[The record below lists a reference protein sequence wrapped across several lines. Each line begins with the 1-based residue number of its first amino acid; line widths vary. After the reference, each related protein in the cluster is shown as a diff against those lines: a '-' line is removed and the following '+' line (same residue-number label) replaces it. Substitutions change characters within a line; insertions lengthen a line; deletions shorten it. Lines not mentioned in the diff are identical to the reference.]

1 MVLLGDEGQVE
12 ACFDPF
18 GGSATQ
24 DRCTVCGERTTGSEI
39 NLEAPN
45 GILGDEGQAE
55 ARFGPFG
62 DSVSVGAR

>member
-1 MVLLGDEGQVE
+1 MTRVKWKLVSIRLEVVLTL
-12 ACFDPF
+12 
-18 GGSATQ
+18 TQ

-39 NLEAPN
+39 DLEAPN